1 MLDTTKIL
9 LPILVALTL
18 SSVCVL
24 LGRRSHA
31 EFAVG
36 SIALFFG
43 AFLATIFFP
52 SIYGHVAPGLWQDG
66 YATAFPFLSTLYT
79 IAHISI
85 WRTFAPPRWLAF
97 LSTLPV
103 SWFFA
108 SAGFWEVI
116 V

>member
-1 MLDTTKIL
+1 MSDTTKLL
-9 LPILVALTL
+9 LPIIVALTL
-18 SSVCVL
+18 STVCTL

-31 EFAVG
+31 TFAGG

-43 AFLATIFFP
+43 AFLTTILFP
-52 SIYGHVAPGLWQDG
+52 SIYGHIVPGLWQDG
-66 YATAFPFLSTLYT
+66 YATALPFLSTLYT

-85 WRTFAPPRWLAF
+85 WRTFAQPRWLAF
-97 LSTLPV
+97 LSTLPA